1 MIRVRVPKLDAL
13 RHKRLPVK
21 FPPKLDAI
29 IRIPRWHV
37 NRAVA
42 GPWPEIESDDGLT
55 KDVIPVDPPT
65 VLSALPLAGCGREFL

>member
-1 MIRVRVPKLDAL
+1 MDFQSGCKIQGRGRITMTELRDFGMICARVPRLDAL

-29 IRIPRWHV
+29 IRIPIWHV

-42 GPWPEIESDDGLT
+42 
-55 KDVIPVDPPT
+55 
-65 VLSALPLAGCGREFL
+65 

>member
-1 MIRVRVPKLDAL
+1 MTELRDFGMICARVPRLDAL

-29 IRIPRWHV
+29 IRIPIWHV

-42 GPWPEIESDDGLT
+42 
-55 KDVIPVDPPT
+55 
-65 VLSALPLAGCGREFL
+65 